1 MASEDYELHR
11 GDELYPHVLEDL
23 EHPPERLYV
32 RGNPE
37 IVQKTSISVVGARN
51 ATPYGIA
58 TSMMAG
64 RIAAE
69 CALTV
74 VSGGARGCD
83 AAAARAA
90 LDAGGT
96 TVIVAGTG
104 ADGIYPASSRDIFE
118 RALAGAGA
126 VVSLEPW
133 GSGPRR
139 WTFTKRNYVIAALGR
154 ALFVCEAGIRSGT
167 SSTAEVAARLGR
179 QLYAVPGSIFSPQ
192 SAGTNRLIA
201 DGAAIVCSEGELES
215 MISLDY
221 GRLRHV
227 PEGSTRTEGRVLSA
241 LLASPARADDLAS
254 LLGEDPLTLLRTL
267 SDYETQG
274 LIVRMRDGRYAPSED
289 YLMVRAR
296 MNRDE
301 THCMGES

>member
-1 MASEDYELHR
+1 M
-11 GDELYPHVLEDL
+11 LEDL

-133 GSGPRR
+133 GR
-139 WTFTKRNYVIAALGR
+139 WTTALDLYKTQLRLAALGR
-154 ALFVCEAGIRSGT
+154 ACSLEAGIRSRHR
-167 SSTAEVAARLGR
+167 AREVAARLGR
-179 QLYAVPGSIFSPQ
+179 QLSCCSWLNLFPQ
-192 SAGTNRLIA
+192 SAGYKSAHRRW
-201 DGAAIVCSEGELES
+201 C
-215 MISLDY
+215 
-221 GRLRHV
+221 RHC
-227 PEGSTRTEGRVLSA
+227 L
-241 LLASPARADDLAS
+241 
-254 LLGEDPLTLLRTL
+254 
-267 SDYETQG
+267 
-274 LIVRMRDGRYAPSED
+274 
-289 YLMVRAR
+289 
-296 MNRDE
+296 
-301 THCMGES
+301 